1 MMVAS
6 AASPSGSPT
15 RDHFNFM
22 PYLSAPSSPKR
33 FGEDF
38 YLSAPT
44 SPSSFY
50 SQFDYFTGSNLD
62 GDCDGG
68 DDGFAFSVGGGSETP
83 SRSAEELF
91 HGGKIKPLHES
102 SRTPLLSPRRSSPIA
117 KGKKAVIEA
126 FSPRRKKEV
135 AESDGGGGERRG
147 RDRTPAGS
155 ETSSS
160 ASKSGRRVTR
170 SLSPYRVSHYT
181 WEEEH
186 QQRQRTKEE
195 KSDLNSAP
203 ATAASSSSLSSTSKG
218 SSGRKWR
225 LRDFLLFRS
234 ASEGRGS
241 STDPLRKFHLFY
253 KKGEEVKASSSTS
266 TSFRGSETPRLRRKE
281 PVSAHELHYARKR
294 AETEDLKKR
303 TFLPYK
309 QGILGRLAGLGSIT
323 R

>member
-1 MMVAS
+1 M
-6 AASPSGSPT
+6 
-15 RDHFNFM
+15 
-22 PYLSAPSSPKR
+22 
-33 FGEDF
+33 
-38 YLSAPT
+38 
-44 SPSSFY
+44 
-50 SQFDYFTGSNLD
+50 
-62 GDCDGG
+62 
-68 DDGFAFSVGGGSETP
+68 
-83 SRSAEELF
+83 
-91 HGGKIKPLHES
+91 
-102 SRTPLLSPRRSSPIA
+102 
-117 KGKKAVIEA
+117 
-126 FSPRRKKEV
+126 
-135 AESDGGGGERRG
+135 
-147 RDRTPAGS
+147 
-155 ETSSS
+155 
-160 ASKSGRRVTR
+160 TR
-170 SLSPYRVSHYT
+170 SLSLCILSHYT

-195 KSDLNSAP
+195 NSDLNSAP
-203 ATAASSSSLSSTSKG
+203 ATAASSSNSSSLSSTSKG